1 MYGEV
6 FLLQPLVNNVP
17 KYHGSFPDINFTL
30 KLSLLPF
37 ASYGTLIYAVGINW
51 LFDESHIHPTESG
64 GAEAPTDLVSLDVLP
79 SNRRKLESLLF
90 SLSDTKQI
98 SVNACFTEHCP
109 VFESHLPF

>member
-1 MYGEV
+1 MHGQHKIIKPMVKNITPLPNNVNCDSPKHMYGEV

-51 LFDESHIHPTESG
+51 LFDESHIH
-64 GAEAPTDLVSLDVLP
+64 
-79 SNRRKLESLLF
+79 
-90 SLSDTKQI
+90 
-98 SVNACFTEHCP
+98 H
-109 VFESHLPF
+109 